1 MCKENDKMHLSRKQV
16 FIVSFLF
23 TMFYHCSGDDVNL
36 YSVDRTIV
44 RLLSKPLPGAG
55 NLLLNNIRLYNT
67 TFSKI
72 IALFMKKE
80 MKVATI
86 AEILW
91 ERNGPRFLVRKIDDL
106 LLQSTFGWKINDF
119 TTMYDLLN
127 ETQDLWRKL
136 RVEYSKMLT
145 DRLKRE
151 GICSPDKKDE

>member
-1 MCKENDKMHLSRKQV
+1 MFLLGKKV
-16 FIVSFLF
+16 FITSLLF
-23 TMFYHCSGDDVNL
+23 ALCNLSHGDDVNL

-44 RLLSKPLPGAG
+44 RLLSKPLAGAG
-55 NLLLNNIRLYNT
+55 NLLINNIRLYNST
-67 TFSKI
+67 LSKI
-72 IALFMKKE
+72 LALFVKKE

-106 LLQSTFGWKINDF
+106 LLQSAFGWKINDF

-127 ETQDLWRKL
+127 ETQDIWRQL

-145 DRLKRE
+145 DRLQQE
-151 GICSPDKKDE
+151 GICSPDKKAYF